1 MLNEALELID
11 QNFVIAVFGGV
22 LGTAIFGSMVSLFK
36 KSYKLPL
43 IFKTYRKSSRYKQL
57 IKIKNNRQDERYYLY
72 ELQKSQNWF
81 IVFMLVLILN
91 FIWLINNHILSIS
104 MWWFLI
110 FMTPSFIVEIIWL
123 NKLSYI
129 EDLRVYQKGSLEWKK
144 RQQRKVRRR
153 KRN

>member
-36 KSYKLPL
+36 KFYKLPL
-43 IFKTYRKSSRYKQL
+43 IFKSYQKSSRYKQL
-57 IKIKNNRQDERYYLY
+57 VKIKNNRQDERYYLY

-104 MWWFLI
+104 IWWFLI

-144 RQQRKVRRR
+144 RQQRKVKR
-153 KRN
+153 KKRS